1 MARRYARKTA
11 LRWKRLAIGKYRSAL
26 VLPECRFVLFANLVA
41 QRLGREDF
49 HCRAVLGDIEQQLAV
64 IGIGEFKNIGTR
76 LIK

>member
-1 MARRYARKTA
+1 M
-11 LRWKRLAIGKYRSAL
+11 LILQESGL
-26 VLPECRFVLFANLVA
+26 VFFAHLVA

-64 IGIGEFKNIGTR
+64 IRVWEFKNIGTR